1 MERQHYFNFQ
11 AFRKALYDKELT
23 ERARLVYMHLLQKSS
38 AKGCD
43 EVELT
48 KPQIA
53 ADLGILTKDKNGLA
67 VKNVQRSLNELEE
80 QGYLSKWQTYKGEGV
95 PLTIKLNLEEG
106 FLRQKRNEN
115 ATSSDKNEPSESE
128 KPSENVHP
136 YNPSLSSFNPSLLN
150 TNPNLSSS
158 NPNLSDLSENG
169 DMKEN
174 DEEVKNLEKELC
186 EEAVQEPKED
196 WRSYLYQLQNNI
208 EIATT
213 VEEVDSALHSFVVA
227 IKEIGGLPWESKP
240 EVDKVMG
247 FKNLKVWKLK
257 TKASPI

>member
-1 MERQHYFNFQ
+1 MGRQHYFNFQ

-23 ERARLVYMHLLQKSS
+23 ERAKVVYMHLLQKSS
-38 AKGCD
+38 AKGSD

-80 QGYLSKWQTYKGEGV
+80 LGYLSKWQTYKGEGV

-115 ATSSDKNEPSESE
+115 ATSSDKKEPSESE
-128 KPSENVHP
+128 TPSENVHP
-136 YNPSLSSFNPSLLN
+136 YIPSLSSS
-150 TNPNLSSS
+150 NPNLSSS
-158 NPNLSDLSENG
+158 NPNLSDLSEKS

-174 DEEVKNLEKELC
+174 DEELEKELC

-213 VEEVDSALHSFVVA
+213 VEEVDSAYHRFVVA

-240 EVDKVMG
+240 EVDKVMD

>member
-23 ERARLVYMHLLQKSS
+23 ERARVVYMHLLQKSS
-38 AKGCD
+38 AKGSD

-53 ADLGILTKDKNGLA
+53 ADLGILTKDRNGLA

-115 ATSSDKNEPSESE
+115 ATSSDKKEPSDSE

-136 YNPSLSSFNPSLLN
+136 YNPSLSSS
-150 TNPNLSSS
+150 NPNLSSS
-158 NPNLSDLSENG
+158 NPNLSDLSEKS

-174 DEEVKNLEKELC
+174 DEELEKELC

-196 WRSYLYQLQNNI
+196 WRSYLYQLENNI

-227 IKEIGGLPWESKP
+227 IKEIGGIPRDCKP
-240 EVDKVMG
+240 EVDKVMD
-247 FKNLKVWKLK
+247 FKDVKVWKLK
-257 TKASPI
+257 AEASPI

>member
-1 MERQHYFNFQ
+1 MDRKNYFNFL
-11 AFRKALYDKELT
+11 AFRKGLYDIELS
-23 ERARLVYMHLLQKSS
+23 ERARLIYIHLLQKSS
-38 AKGCD
+38 AKGSN
-43 EVELT
+43 EIELT
-48 KPQIA
+48 KAQIA
-53 ADLGILTKDKNGLA
+53 SDLGILTKRRDGLA
-67 VKNVQRSLNELEE
+67 LKNVQRSLEELEE
-80 QGYLSKWQTYKGEGV
+80 HGYLRRWQKYKGENV
-95 PLTIKLNLEEG
+95 PLTIKLNFDEG

-136 YNPSLSSFNPSLLN
+136 YNPSLSSS
-150 TNPNLSSS
+150 NPNLSSS

-213 VEEVDSALHSFVVA
+213 VEEVDSAYHRFVVA
-227 IKEIGGLPWESKP
+227 IKEIGGIPRDCKP
-240 EVDKVMG
+240 EVDKVMD

>member
-23 ERARLVYMHLLQKSS
+23 ERARVVYLHLLQKSS
-38 AKGCD
+38 AKGSN

-53 ADLGILTKDKNGLA
+53 ADLGILTKDRNGLA

-115 ATSSDKNEPSESE
+115 ATSSDKKEPSDSE

-150 TNPNLSSS
+150 TNPNLS
-158 NPNLSDLSENG
+158 DLSENG

-174 DEEVKNLEKELC
+174 DEEVKDLEKELC

-227 IKEIGGLPWESKP
+227 IKEIGGIPRDCKP
-240 EVDKVMG
+240 EVDKVMD

>member
-80 QGYLSKWQTYKGEGV
+80 HGYLSKWQTYKGEGV
-95 PLTIKLNLEEG
+95 PLTIKLNLEEV
-106 FLRQKRNEN
+106 FLRPKRNEN
-115 ATSSDKNEPSESE
+115 STCSNKKEPSESE

-136 YNPSLSSFNPSLLN
+136 YNPSLSSSNPS
-150 TNPNLSSS
+150 LSSS
-158 NPNLSDLSENG
+158 NPNLSDLSEKS

-174 DEEVKNLEKELC
+174 DEELEKELC

-196 WRSYLYQLQNNI
+196 WRSYLYQLENNI

-227 IKEIGGLPWESKP
+227 IKEIGGIPRDCKP
-240 EVDKVMG
+240 EVDKVMD
-247 FKNLKVWKLK
+247 FKDVKVWKLK
-257 TKASPI
+257 AEASPI

>member
-115 ATSSDKNEPSESE
+115 ATSSDKKEPSESE
-128 KPSENVHP
+128 TPSENVHP
-136 YNPSLSSFNPSLLN
+136 Y
-150 TNPNLSSS
+150 NPNLSSS

-227 IKEIGGLPWESKP
+227 IKEIGGIPRDCKP
-240 EVDKVMG
+240 EVDKVMD
-247 FKNLKVWKLK
+247 FKDVKVWKLK
-257 TKASPI
+257 AEASPI